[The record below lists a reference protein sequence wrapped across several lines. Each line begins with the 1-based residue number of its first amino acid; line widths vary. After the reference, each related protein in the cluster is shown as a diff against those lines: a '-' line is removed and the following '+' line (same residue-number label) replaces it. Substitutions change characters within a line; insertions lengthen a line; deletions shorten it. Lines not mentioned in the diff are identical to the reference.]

1 MRIVR
6 PVRHAT
12 CVLAV
17 LLLAGFLA
25 ACGGGGGSDTANS
38 AARELQGGQDRGAK
52 AGRGTGGANNRQGAP
67 EPQTNQSV
75 VYTARLRVSTPNV
88 DQATAKAKQIT
99 LAAGGY
105 VQNESSTA
113 GSDTTITLKIPSDRH
128 ATVLNDLGRL
138 GRKLSQSQN
147 AEDVA
152 REVAD
157 VDSRVRSAEAVL
169 ASFRKLLDRT
179 TTVREIINVRGE
191 IAEREAELEA
201 LQARQRALQHST
213 RYATTTL
220 VLTTPPRP
228 DAPPEKDE
236 GGFVG
241 GLKDGWATFTTFL
254 SAVALVVGWLLPFLA
269 LAALFAFPAHL
280 VWRRLRS
287 RRPIGSSGGLP
298 PK

>member
-17 LLLAGFLA
+17 LLLAGSLA
-25 ACGGGGGSDTANS
+25 ACGGGGGSDAANS
-38 AARELQGGQDRGAK
+38 AARELQGGQ
-52 AGRGTGGANNRQGAP
+52 AGRSADRGTGGSNNRQGAP
-67 EPQTNQSV
+67 EPQTKQFI
-75 VYTARLRVSTPNV
+75 VYTAKLRVSTPNV
-88 DQATAKAKQIT
+88 DQATAKAKQLT

-105 VQNESSTA
+105 VQNESSAA
-113 GSDTTITLKIPSDRH
+113 GSETTITLKIPSDRH
-128 ATVLNDLGRL
+128 ATVLNDLSRL
-138 GRKLSQSQN
+138 GTRLSLTQN
-147 AEDVA
+147 TEDVA

-157 VDSRVRSAEAVL
+157 VDSRVKSAEAVL
-169 ASFRKLLDRT
+169 ASFRRLLDRT
-179 TTVREIINVRGE
+179 TTVQEIINVQEE
-191 IAEREAELEA
+191 ITERQAELEA

-241 GLKDGWATFTTFL
+241 GLKGGWATFTTFL